1 MKGALQR
8 NYFFVKKGVNMDK
21 KEMDTLKDI
30 VNVSCIENKDKVAF
44 IERNEKTK
52 ELIKI
57 KYSKLREDIN
67 SLGTVML
74 KELNLKDKKV
84 AVIGEN
90 SYKWVVTYMAVS
102 CGVGVIVP
110 LDKELPSNEIQNL
123 LERSEASCVV
133 YSSRKKELIEKIKD
147 NLPKDMVYIEMS
159 KEKSDDMSHSFDELV
174 DNGKKLIEN
183 GEFEYINTKI
193 DRNEF
198 KILLFTSGTT
208 AAAKGV
214 MLCHKNLCFD
224 TYNTLKICPSIS
236 DETFLSVLPMHHTYE
251 FTITY
256 LIAMY
261 SGATVAICEGIKYIV
276 RDIKEI
282 RPSVITLV
290 PAIIERIDVKIKKAI
305 KDSGKEKASKV
316 ARNIANILSK
326 VGIDVKR
333 KLFKQVHETLGGN
346 LKYIFCGAAPL
357 DKKIMQDME
366 ALGFDFLY
374 GYGLTETA
382 PLIASTNFQ
391 NKAFGTVGKP
401 IDGVEVRIDL
411 SKNKDE
417 NSNVGEIIVKGDNV
431 FLGYYQNEEETKK
444 VLKDGWFYTGDIG
457 YFDIR
462 GNLVISGRD
471 KNVIVTSNGKNI
483 FPEEIETL
491 INNIPYVKESMVYA
505 KKDPKRNDEL
515 VVAVKV
521 TIDEEELESRFVT
534 RPDSKDMYNYIWGEI
549 KKINRTL
556 VPYKAVKKLE
566 IKTDDFVKT
575 TTMKIKRAEELKKD
589 SN

>member
-1 MKGALQR
+1 ME
-8 NYFFVKKGVNMDK
+8 K

-30 VNVSCIENKDKVAF
+30 INISCVENKDKIAF
-44 IERNEKTK
+44 IERDEKTK

-57 KYSKLREDIN
+57 KYSKLREDVN
-67 SLGTVML
+67 ALGTVML
-74 KELNLKDKKV
+74 KELNLKNKKI
-84 AVIGEN
+84 AIIGEN
-90 SYKWVVTYMAVS
+90 SYNWVVTYMAVA
-102 CGVGVIVP
+102 CGVGIIIP
-110 LDKELPSNEIQNL
+110 LDKELPSNEIENL
-123 LERSEASCVV
+123 LKRSDAGCIV
-133 YSSRKKELIEKIKD
+133 YSSRKKDMIEKIKE

-159 KEKSDDMSHSFDELV
+159 KENSDDNSYSFNEILEK
-174 DNGKKLIEN
+174 GKKILES
-183 GEFEYINTKI
+183 GEDEYINI
-193 DRNEF
+193 EVDRDEF
-198 KILLFTSGTT
+198 RILLFTSGTT

-224 TYNTLKICPSIS
+224 TYSTLKICPSIK

-282 RPSVITLV
+282 KPSVITLV

-316 ARNIANILSK
+316 ARNVAVILSK
-326 VGIDVKR
+326 VGINVKR

-374 GYGLTETA
+374 GYGLTETS

-401 IDGVEVRIDL
+401 IEGVEVRIDL
-411 SKNKDE
+411 SKNIDR

-515 VVAVKV
+515 IVAAKV
-521 TIDEEELESRFVT
+521 TLDEEDLDSRFMR
-534 RPDSKDMYNYIWGEI
+534 RPDMKDIHNFIWGEI

-556 VPYKAVKKLE
+556 VPYKAVKTLE

-589 SN
+589 DN